1 MAEVQQNVKSEVPAR
16 ENKNTRPNNRRNN
29 NRKFNKRPQDNFEE
43 KVITINRVVKV
54 VKGGR
59 RFRFAAVVVVGDRRG
74 SVGYGTGKANEV
86 PDAIRKAI
94 QDARA
99 NIVKVKMVGSTLP
112 QDIIG
117 KHDSGRVLLKPAPAG
132 TGIIAGGPIRSVLE
146 LAGYSDVVSKSLGSN
161 TPINMIRAT
170 FNGLESLETKESIAA
185 LRDIDVKQLG

>member
-1 MAEVQQNVKSEVPAR
+1 MAEIQEKKQTR
-16 ENKNTRPNNRRNN
+16 ENNAQNRDNRRPRRNDNKKFNNRR
-29 NRKFNKRPQDNFEE
+29 QDNFEE

-74 SVGYGTGKANEV
+74 QVGYGTGKANEV
-86 PDAIRKAI
+86 PDAIKKAI

-99 NIVKVKMVGSTLP
+99 NVVRVKMVGKTLP

-117 KHDSGRVLLKPAPAG
+117 KHDSGNVLLKPAPEG
-132 TGIIAGGPIRSVLE
+132 TGIIAGGPVRAVLE

-170 FNGLESLETKESIAA
+170 FNGLERLETKESIAK
-185 LRDIDVKQLG
+185 LRDIDVKELG